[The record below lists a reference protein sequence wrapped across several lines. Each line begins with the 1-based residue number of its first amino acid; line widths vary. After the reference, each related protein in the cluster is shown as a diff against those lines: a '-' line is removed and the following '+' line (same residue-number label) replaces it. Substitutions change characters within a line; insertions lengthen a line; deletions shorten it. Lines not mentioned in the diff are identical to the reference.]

1 MMLFAVIVCILCLF
15 LCCALFLLRKSL
27 CLVTV
32 VGASMTP
39 QLVHG
44 DRVLVFRWYPTSRL
58 RQGQV
63 VVLTTSSKHY
73 MKDSVRGTWYV
84 KRIVAMGGETFTQDA
99 APYPEAQIDESIQN
113 KAQVDETGRWS
124 WHVPPGHVFVCG
136 DNRERSIDS
145 RMWGPIPA
153 ERIIGIVLFKL
164 PGTSVPPPESSGRDI
179 IHYKPLP
186 IGEPAPDF
194 RAEALSGETITL
206 ESYREKALLLLFIGN
221 NGLSYQKIPAFL
233 TLAEELATHHIA
245 VVFVFD
251 GAREAAHKVIEVLPT
266 SQSVLIAPRQ
276 AHPMFK
282 DYQVVGTSA
291 YCLLDVHHVVRAIGF
306 RSIDLA
312 TLLTALEK
320 AQTDDL
326 AQEGLNA

>member
-1 MMLFAVIVCILCLF
+1 MMLFVVIVCILCLF

-58 RQGQV
+58 RQDQV

-73 MKDSVRGTWYV
+73 MKDSVHGTWYV
-84 KRIVAMGGETFTQDA
+84 KRIVAMGGETYTQDT
-99 APYPEAQIDESIQN
+99 APYPDAQIDERIQN
-113 KAQVDETGRWS
+113 KAQVDESGRWS
-124 WHVPPGHVFVCG
+124 WHVPPGNVFVCG

-145 RMWGPIPA
+145 RMWGPIPVDQ
-153 ERIIGIVLFKL
+153 IIGIVLFKL
-164 PGTSVPPPESSGRDI
+164 PGTSVTPPESSERDI

-186 IGEPAPDF
+186 IGEPAPVF
-194 RAEALSGETITL
+194 RAEALSGETIAL
-206 ESYREKALLLLFIGN
+206 EGYREKALLLFFVGN
-221 NGLSYQKIPAFL
+221 NGLSYQKVPAFL
-233 TLAEELATHHIA
+233 TLAEEVATHHIA

-251 GAREAAHKVIEVLPT
+251 GTRETAHKVTELLPNSQPVL
-266 SQSVLIAPRQ
+266 LAPRQ
-276 AHPMFK
+276 TNPMFK
-282 DYQVVGTSA
+282 DYEVVGTPA
-291 YCLLDVHHVVRAIGF
+291 YCLLDAQHVVMATGF
-306 RSIDLA
+306 RSIDTA

-326 AQEGLNA
+326 AQEGSNA